1 MGKVGRCW
9 RRMGHVVQLREM
21 EPGQTGVVAHF
32 SGQDGQRLRLMEM
45 GLLPGTAIRFVRR
58 APLGGPL
65 ELEVRGFHL
74 SLRQS
79 EADCIGVTVD

>member
-1 MGKVGRCW
+1 MDE
-9 RRMGHVVQLREM
+9 VVHLKDM
-21 EPGQTGVVAHF
+21 EPGQKGVVASF

-45 GLLPGTAIRFVRR
+45 GLLPGTEIRFVRR

-65 ELEVRGFHL
+65 EVEVRGFHL

-79 EADCIGVTVD
+79 EAACIGISIL